1 MLDFNTFIKQT
12 RVMKIAFGVMF
23 DTFKNILLASGFK
36 EDKASLCARIFAE
49 NSRDG
54 VYSHGL
60 NRFPVFVKTV
70 KEQQVDINAEPE
82 KISASGVIEYWD
94 GHLAPGMYVAT
105 MAMERA
111 ISIAKENAMG
121 CVSVKNTNHW
131 MRGGSYGWQAAQS
144 GCIAICSTNTIANMP
159 PWGGVDPRLGNN
171 PLVIAVPRKG
181 GHIVLDMAISQF
193 SYGKMQEYQLR
204 GETLPVAGGYDS
216 EGKLSYSPAEIRS
229 NHRSLPIGFWKGSGL
244 SFVLDVLL
252 SAMSGGRSVAAITAD
267 GMEKGLSQLF
277 IAINAENLHAEII
290 EEIIS
295 YTKSSKTSSDG
306 SGIFYP
312 GEKTLLTRKQNEKE
326 GIPVNEKIWN
336 DVLALLT

>member
-1 MLDFNTFIKQT
+1 
-12 RVMKIAFGVMF
+12 MKIAFNQLL
-23 DTFKNILLASGFK
+23 DTFKRILLDCGF
-36 EDKASLCARIFAE
+36 EEYKAALCAGIFSQ
-49 NSRDG
+49 NSLDG

-70 KEQQVDINAEPE
+70 KEQQVDIHAEPE
-82 KISASGVIEYWD
+82 KISATGVIEYWD

-105 MAMERA
+105 LAMERA
-111 ISIAKENAMG
+111 ISISKDNGIG
-121 CVSVKNTNHW
+121 CVSVRNTNHW
-131 MRGGSYGWQAAQS
+131 MRGGSYGWQAANA
-144 GCIAICSTNTIANMP
+144 GCIGVCSSNTIANMP

-204 GETLPVAGGYDS
+204 GELLPVAGGYDS
-216 EGKLSYSPAEIRS
+216 AGKLSYSPAEIRA
-229 NHRSLPIGFWKGSGL
+229 NYRTLPIGFWKGSGL

-267 GMEKGLSQLF
+267 GNEKGLSQLF
-277 IAINAENLHAEII
+277 ISINAENLHAATI
-290 EEIIS
+290 EEIIN
-295 YTKSSKTSSDG
+295 YTKTSRPSNDG

-312 GEKTLLTRKQNEKE
+312 GEKTLLTRKRNEEE

-336 DVLALLT
+336 EVLALLP